1 MRPLIAKRPASSTR
15 PDPAPSRAAY
25 RMQRLM
31 LTPAYRLT
39 LRVLVPFVLSMG
51 LVALYMSND
60 ARRDAIILGL
70 QDLRNDFE
78 TRPEF
83 MVRMMAVE
91 GATGGTEADIREV
104 AQLDFPIS
112 TFDLD
117 LDALRRSVEDLP
129 AVAEAAA
136 RIRQK
141 GVLEVSIIER
151 APVALWRTRDG
162 IDVLDIEGIAISAV
176 QTRADRPDLPVIAGY
191 GADRHVAE
199 AVRLINIMAPM
210 KDRLRGLVRVGERRW
225 DVILSPD
232 LRIMLPQDRPDF
244 ALERV
249 IALHEAQDVLNRD
262 LAAVDMRIAAR
273 PTLRMNAHA
282 LDQWRKVHDWVV
294 ETGN

>member
-1 MRPLIAKRPASSTR
+1 
-15 PDPAPSRAAY
+15 
-25 RMQRLM
+25 
-31 LTPAYRLT
+31 
-39 LRVLVPFVLSMG
+39 G

-60 ARRDAIILGL
+60 ARRDAIILGF

-162 IDVLDIEGIAISAV
+162 IDVLDIDGIAISAV

>member
-191 GADRHVAE
+191 GADQHVAE

>member
-15 PDPAPSRAAY
+15 PDPAPSRVAY

-60 ARRDAIILGL
+60 ARRDAIILGF

-141 GVLEVSIIER
+141 GVLEVSIVER

-162 IDVLDIEGIAISAV
+162 IDVLDIDGIAISAV

>member
-1 MRPLIAKRPASSTR
+1 MFALIRSRNTKA
-15 PDPAPSRAAY
+15 DPAPSRWAW

>member
-1 MRPLIAKRPASSTR
+1 MRPLIAKRPASSAR

-39 LRVLVPFVLSMG
+39 LRVLVPFVVSMG

-91 GATGGTEADIREV
+91 GATGGTEADIREI

>member
-104 AQLDFPIS
+104 AQLRGIS
-112 TFDLD
+112 R
-117 LDALRRSVEDLP
+117 ARSRR
-129 AVAEAAA
+129 
-136 RIRQK
+136 
-141 GVLEVSIIER
+141 
-151 APVALWRTRDG
+151 
-162 IDVLDIEGIAISAV
+162 
-176 QTRADRPDLPVIAGY
+176 
-191 GADRHVAE
+191 
-199 AVRLINIMAPM
+199 
-210 KDRLRGLVRVGERRW
+210 
-225 DVILSPD
+225 
-232 LRIMLPQDRPDF
+232 
-244 ALERV
+244 
-249 IALHEAQDVLNRD
+249 
-262 LAAVDMRIAAR
+262 
-273 PTLRMNAHA
+273 
-282 LDQWRKVHDWVV
+282 
-294 ETGN
+294 